1 MNAHCTLLTIIY
13 IEVSFRESFY
23 CTLGSSIRLAYLEF
37 NTEIRIQISL
47 KTNNFNENVR
57 SSISCPCSTAASL
70 SSMLGSIS
78 PGATEDMLL
87 ESGHSPDTPVPARAS
102 DDGSDSEYDSD
113 YNAEDNTFVIGSDI
127 DEMVTAYENLMTL
140 TNPLQDRVHSSEST
154 TQPQVGSVLQMVRAA
169 ITPIEPSREIDSAE
183 SSDLAFRR
191 RDDSPLDLT
200 DLLETPP
207 GQVTTQNEERLS
219 CTFQD
224 PQALTATDI
233 EHMDEETREWL
244 VSFVEI
250 TEDLNRRGNPIPES
264 LSGEL
269 PLRELY
275 VDVGDHHPE
284 RTSALLRRRIVR
296 RNRQLGFGN
305 ELVPALGHEQSNGN
319 NEEFTS
325 KEELTV
331 LRRYYC

>member
-1 MNAHCTLLTIIY
+1 
-13 IEVSFRESFY
+13 
-23 CTLGSSIRLAYLEF
+23 
-37 NTEIRIQISL
+37 
-47 KTNNFNENVR
+47 
-57 SSISCPCSTAASL
+57 
-70 SSMLGSIS
+70 MLGSIS
-78 PGATEDMLL
+78 PGITEDVPL
-87 ESGHSPDTPVPARAS
+87 ESGHCPGTPVPARAS
-102 DDGSDSEYDSD
+102 DSEHDPD

-127 DEMVTAYENLMTL
+127 DEMVTACENLMTL
-140 TNPLQDRVHSSEST
+140 TNPFQDRVHSSEST
-154 TQPQVGSVLQMVRAA
+154 TQPQMIRTA
-169 ITPIEPSREIDSAE
+169 IPPIELSHEIDSAE
-183 SSDLAFRR
+183 SLGLASRR
-191 RDDSPLDLT
+191 RDDSPFDLT

-207 GQVTTQNEERLS
+207 GQVATQNEERHS

-250 TEDLNRRGNPIPES
+250 TEDLNCRESPIPES
-264 LSGEL
+264 LPGEL

-305 ELVPALGHEQSNGN
+305 ELVSALGHEQSNGN

-325 KEELTV
+325 EEELTV
-331 LRRYYC
+331 LRRYYSDSFIIKVIHRSEEDIEADVEEELEAEWWDSFNSKFEEHSDADEEMTETNSDAQPELTEPLSSPSGAIKAASHGDGL

>member
-1 MNAHCTLLTIIY
+1 M
-13 IEVSFRESFY
+13 
-23 CTLGSSIRLAYLEF
+23 
-37 NTEIRIQISL
+37 
-47 KTNNFNENVR
+47 
-57 SSISCPCSTAASL
+57 P
-70 SSMLGSIS
+70 
-78 PGATEDMLL
+78 L
-87 ESGHSPDTPVPARAS
+87 ESGHCPDTPVPARAS
-102 DDGSDSEYDSD
+102 DNGYDSKYDSD

-140 TNPLQDRVHSSEST
+140 ANPLRDRVHGSEST

-169 ITPIEPSREIDSAE
+169 ITPIEPSHEIDSAE
-183 SSDLAFRR
+183 SPDLAFRR
-191 RDDSPLDLT
+191 RDDSPFDLT

-207 GQVTTQNEERLS
+207 GQVATQNKERHS

-224 PQALTATDI
+224 PQALTAMDI

-250 TEDLNRRGNPIPES
+250 TEDLSRRENPIPES

-275 VDVGDHHPE
+275 VDVGNHHPE

-305 ELVPALGHEQSNGN
+305 ELVPVLGHE
-319 NEEFTS
+319 
-325 KEELTV
+325 
-331 LRRYYC
+331 